1 MKISEIYSLFK
12 KYPIPVTD
20 SRNIIADSI
29 FFALKGESFNGNKFA
44 LGALENGSR
53 YAVVDEDEYAI
64 DERFILVDD
73 VLTCLQDLAN
83 AHRRQLGIP
92 ILAITGT
99 NGKTTS
105 KELINEVLKQKFRT
119 SATRGNFNNHIG
131 VPLTLLGMN
140 SETEFGIVEMGAN
153 HPGEIKALCE
163 IAEPNFGLITNVG
176 KAHLEGFGSFEGVK
190 ATKKEL
196 YDYLADHEGEVFVN
210 CENQHLLDMLNQQ
223 KTVQYGNSE
232 EAFSKARF
240 LQAEPLLILE
250 LRSPIG
256 KLYIKTQLVGAY
268 NFENALAA
276 VTLGRYFKIDEIA
289 IKEALEAYVPSN
301 NRSQLMKTESNVLFL
316 DAYNANPTS
325 MQAAIENFA
334 DMKMQNKFLILGDM
348 LELGEESE
356 KEHVALLELLSQ
368 KKLMNTVLVGN
379 VFANLST
386 AHKFKTY
393 NTVEE
398 LLPHLDDLDLKNM
411 YILIK
416 GSRGIKLE
424 KAVEKL

>member
-1 MKISEIYSLFK
+1 MKIAEIYSLFK
-12 KYPIPVTD
+12 KFPIPVTD
-20 SRNIIADSI
+20 SRNIVVDSI

-44 LGALENGSR
+44 LAALESGSR
-53 YAVVDEDEYAI
+53 YAVVDEEEYAI

-73 VLTCLQDLAN
+73 VLTCLQNLAKE
-83 AHRRQLGIP
+83 HRRNLGIP

-105 KELINEVLKQKFRT
+105 KELINEVLKQKFKT
-119 SATRGNFNNHIG
+119 SATQGNFNNHIG
-131 VPLTLLGMN
+131 VPLTLLAMTAD
-140 SETEFGIVEMGAN
+140 TEFGIIEMGAN

-176 KAHLEGFGSFEGVK
+176 KAHLEGFGSFDGVK

-196 YDYLADHEGEVFVN
+196 YDYLADHDGEVFVN
-210 CENQHLLDMLNQQ
+210 CENQHLLGMLNQQ
-223 KTVQYGNSE
+223 KNILYGNSD

-240 LQAEPLLILE
+240 LQAEPLLIIE

-256 KLYIKTQLVGAY
+256 KLYIKTHLIGAY
-268 NFENALAA
+268 NFENVLAA

-289 IKEALEAYVPSN
+289 IKQALEAYVPSN
-301 NRSQLMKTESNVLFL
+301 NRSQLVKTESNVLFL

-356 KEHVALLELLSQ
+356 KEHLALLEFLNEKQLL
-368 KKLMNTVLVGN
+368 NTVLVGK
-379 VFANLST
+379 VFANLSV
-386 AHKFKTY
+386 AHKFETFS
-393 NTVEE
+393 NVDD
-398 LLPHLDDLDLKNM
+398 LLLHLDALDLKNM

-424 KAVEKL
+424 KTVEKL